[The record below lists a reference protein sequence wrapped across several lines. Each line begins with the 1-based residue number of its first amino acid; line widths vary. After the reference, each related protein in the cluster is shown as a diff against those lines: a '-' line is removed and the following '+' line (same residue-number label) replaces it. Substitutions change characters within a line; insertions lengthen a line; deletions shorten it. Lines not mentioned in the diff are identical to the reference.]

1 MKEVSMI
8 LSSYDYK
15 KRYLPYL
22 DFTIL
27 SNTNSLQ
34 VYKVEEYLTGI
45 IKPVSPYRT
54 AFSFVIFIV
63 QGEFEQLINFQNYRI
78 SAGEC
83 LHVKQGVWT
92 ATHYLSED
100 IKGFI
105 IFYESDIFTQY
116 LLMHNKKE
124 EVRYMPYYKLNYYDV
139 QALTASMLLLYGELG
154 QPENRPSIYVPIFYS
169 ILSRLNYYTDNYT
182 FTSRDLEIAFKFK
195 ELVIESHICEKS
207 VSYYANQLCLS
218 ENYLNRCIKKIIGRS
233 AKQFINE
240 VILEYAKLLLLNS
253 TRDIAEIAHELHFPS
268 PSYFSKFFRKEMGI
282 SPHEFR
288 IKERLYMEEVLNR

>member
-34 VYKVEEYLTGI
+34 VYKIEEYLTGI

-54 AFSFVIFIV
+54 AFSFIVYLV

-78 SAGEC
+78 GAGEC

-92 ATHYLSED
+92 ATQYLSED

-105 IFYESDIFTQY
+105 VFYESDIFTQY
-116 LLMHNKKE
+116 LLMHDKKE
-124 EVRYMPYYKLNYYDV
+124 EVKYVPYYKLDYYDE
-139 QALTASMLLLYGELG
+139 QAITASLLLLYGELG
-154 QPENRPSIYVPIFYS
+154 LAENRPAIYVPIFYS
-169 ILSRLNYYTDNYT
+169 ILSRLNYYTDHYT
-182 FTSRDLEIAFKFK
+182 FNSRDLEVAFKFK
-195 ELVIESHICEKS
+195 ELVIQEHIREKS
-207 VSYYANQLCLS
+207 VHYYASQLCLS
-218 ENYLNRCIKKIIGRS
+218 ENYLNRCIKKVIGRS
-233 AKQFINE
+233 AKQLINE
-240 VILEYAKLLLLNS
+240 VNVEYAKLLLIN
-253 TRDIAEIAHELHFPS
+253 TTQDIAEIAFELGYPS
-268 PSYFSKFFRKEMGI
+268 PSYFSKFFKKEMGI
-282 SPHEFR
+282 APNEYR
-288 IKERLYMEEVLNR
+288 IRERLAIDNRLH

>member
-1 MKEVSMI
+1 MKDVATI

-22 DFTIL
+22 DFAIL

-34 VYKVEEYLTGI
+34 VYKIEEYLTGI
-45 IKPVSPYRT
+45 VKPVSPYRT
-54 AFSFVIFIV
+54 AFSLIIFVTH
-63 QGEFEQLINFQNYRI
+63 GEFEQLINFQNYRI

-92 ATHYLSED
+92 ATQNLSED

-105 IFYESDIFTQY
+105 VLYESDIFTQY
-116 LLMHNKKE
+116 LLMHDKKE
-124 EVRYMPYYKLNYYDV
+124 EVKYMPYYALDYYDS

-154 QPENRPSIYVPIFYS
+154 LAANRPSIYVPIFYS
-169 ILSRLNYYTDNYT
+169 ILSRLNYYTDHYT
-182 FTSRDLEIAFKFK
+182 FNSRDLEIAFKFK
-195 ELVIESHICEKS
+195 ELVIESHIREKS
-207 VSYYANQLCLS
+207 VGYYAHQLCIS
-218 ENYLNRCIKKIIGRS
+218 ENYLNRCIKKVIGRS

-240 VILEYAKLLLLNS
+240 VTLEYAKLLLHNS
-253 TRDIAEIAHELHFPS
+253 NLDIAEIAYELHFPS
-268 PSYFSKFFRKEMGI
+268 PSYFSKFFKKEMGV

-288 IKERLYMEEVLNR
+288 RGVWSFTSINNG